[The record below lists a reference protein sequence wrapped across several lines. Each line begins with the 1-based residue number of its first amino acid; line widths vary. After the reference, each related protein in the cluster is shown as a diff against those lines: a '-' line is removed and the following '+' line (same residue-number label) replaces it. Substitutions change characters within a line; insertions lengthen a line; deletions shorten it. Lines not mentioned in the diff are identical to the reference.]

1 MITAETV
8 NGIVR
13 FQANGLPVVSLYC
26 HVDPGASQREVR
38 ARVDSLLDQIRPL
51 AKDRALDHRY
61 RLSVR
66 ADIERIKD
74 ALGSERRPSGTIAI
88 FCCSGRDLYEEITL
102 PRRVR
107 EQVMVDATASA
118 RPMLAVLGEYYRS
131 CVLVVNREDAPV
143 WEMYQDEMR
152 EVETVTDPLR
162 KAGNTGTRAEDR
174 IQNRVDEQSKR
185 HFRRVTQVIDQLL
198 HTDGYDVL
206 VIGGHEYELG
216 EFFRLLPHE
225 LRGRVAG
232 TFSADPAATPVAEIR
247 RSAQGVVQRYQR
259 EQDQRLVDQVLEL
272 AAAGGLAALGP
283 EDCLWA
289 GSMSAIDT
297 LLVRDGTT
305 LLGVLCDESRWLAAS
320 GDSAR
325 YAGSAPVIPLTSWTS
340 WRRPSSRPAAWPG
353 RSPRTSCQR
362 STPRRR
368 SCGSRPRRRAASH
381 EYRRAHR
388 RAAARRGKPDPHRH
402 LPSTD
407 GIWPVA
413 RRKANMPLSLA
424 LLIFC
429 PRKVRVSSVENVPE
443 RKYALAGV
451 STSICPACAAWS
463 ACTPRS

>member
-8 NGIVR
+8 NGIVS

-26 HVDPGASQREVR
+26 RVDPGASQREVR

-51 AKDRALDHRY
+51 AKDRDLDHQY

-74 ALGSERRPSGTIAI
+74 AQSSERWPPGTIAI
-88 FCCSGRDLYEEITL
+88 FSCSGRDFYEEIPL

-107 EQVMVDATASA
+107 EQVMVDATPLA

-131 CVLVVNREDAPV
+131 CVLVVNREEAPV
-143 WEMYQDEMR
+143 WEMYQDQMR

-185 HFRRVTQVIDQLL
+185 HFRRVAQVIDQLL
-198 HTDGYDVL
+198 RTDGYDVL
-206 VIGGHEYELG
+206 VVGGHEYELG

-232 TFSADPAATPVAEIR
+232 TFRADPAATPVAEIR
-247 RSAQGVVQRYQR
+247 RSAQGVVQSYQR

-297 LLVRDGTT
+297 LLLRDGTT
-305 LLGVLCDESRWLAAS
+305 LLGVLCDESHWMAAS
-320 GDSAR
+320 GDVCPVCGKPTRYTPDVLDELAAAVIETGGSAR
-325 YAGSAPVIPLTSWTS
+325 QIAADLMPEEY
-340 WRRPSSRPAAWPG
+340 PAAAKLRFPPP
-353 RSPRTSCQR
+353 PR
-362 STPRRR
+362 
-368 SCGSRPRRRAASH
+368 
-381 EYRRAHR
+381 E
-388 RAAARRGKPDPHRH
+388 
-402 LPSTD
+402 
-407 GIWPVA
+407 
-413 RRKANMPLSLA
+413 
-424 LLIFC
+424 
-429 PRKVRVSSVENVPE
+429 
-443 RKYALAGV
+443 AGD
-451 STSICPACAAWS
+451 SQP
-463 ACTPRS
+463 